1 MASAQDVGTEDGT
14 QRYVIMCVVYYMLSV
29 KREYAEIYSSKLLQ
43 IIIHNTEIAL
53 LYGTHIH
60 IQKANQSLCLLFFFF
75 FFLVIQFSVELTG
88 VCFTL
93 SSVSSKDLL
102 PLLCLFRR

>member
-43 IIIHNTEIAL
+43 IIIHDTEIAL
-53 LYGTHIH
+53 LYGTHTH
-60 IQKANQSLCLLFFFF
+60 IKRQINLCVCSSSSSSFWLYSSL
-75 FFLVIQFSVELTG
+75 
-88 VCFTL
+88 
-93 SSVSSKDLL
+93 
-102 PLLCLFRR
+102 